1 MFLTV
6 LTVLL
11 GALLLYAVWPRKEGL
26 AQEYSDDASNATMVL
41 VKQNEANIADLK
53 DRMAALQ
60 EMGEQVNRIQAA
72 CDANTENISTLVESS
87 K

>member
-6 LTVLL
+6 LTLCL

-26 AQEYSDDASNATMVL
+26 AQEYEDEASNATITV

-60 EMGEQVNRIQAA
+60 EMGEQVTRIQAA

>member
-1 MFLTV
+1 MFLTL
-6 LTVLL
+6 LTVCL

-26 AQEYSDDASNATMVL
+26 SQEYSDDTSNATMVL
-41 VKQNEANIADLK
+41 VKQNEANISELK

-60 EMGEQVNRIQAA
+60 EMGEQVIRIQSA
-72 CDANTENISTLVESS
+72 CDANTQNISSLVDSC

>member
-1 MFLTV
+1 MFLTF
-6 LTVLL
+6 LTVCL

-26 AQEYSDDASNATMVL
+26 AQAYTDDVSNATMTV

-53 DRMAALQ
+53 NRMSALQ
-60 EMGEQVNRIQAA
+60 EMGEQVTRIQSA
-72 CDANTENISTLVESS
+72 CDANTQNISTLLETC